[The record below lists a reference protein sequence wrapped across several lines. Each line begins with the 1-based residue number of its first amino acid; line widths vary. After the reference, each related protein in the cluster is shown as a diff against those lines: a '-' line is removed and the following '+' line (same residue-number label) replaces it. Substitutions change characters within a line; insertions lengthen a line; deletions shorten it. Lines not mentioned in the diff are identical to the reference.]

1 MDMCCRYCLDKTSD
15 ELDDI
20 IATAAS
26 SKTADK
32 FSRMCLPMMTR
43 GEIKPTN
50 VAPVIA
56 PAPSGRPAVI
66 AMRWGY
72 NIPGKANP
80 ILNARVETAKIRP
93 TFKDDWAKHRCV
105 VPASYYY
112 EWEHLTD
119 PAGRTKTGSK
129 YLIQPK
135 GASVTW
141 LCGLYR
147 IEDGLPYFV
156 ILTREPSDSV
166 IHIHD
171 RMPLMLPKDKIAQ
184 WTNPDGMPDWLIS
197 YALTEMVAEKV

>member
-1 MDMCCRYCLDKTSD
+1 MCCRYCLDKTSD
-15 ELDDI
+15 ELEDI
-20 IATAAS
+20 IATALS

-32 FSRMCLPMMTR
+32 FTRICQPMVTN

-56 PAPSGRPAVI
+56 PAPSGRPAVF
-66 AMRWGY
+66 AMKWGY
-72 NIPGKANP
+72 NMPGKANP

-93 TFKDDWAKHRCV
+93 TFKEDWEKHRCII
-105 VPASYYY
+105 PASYYY

-129 YLIQPK
+129 FLIQPK

-156 ILTREPSDSV
+156 VLTREPSDSV
-166 IHIHD
+166 SQIHN
-171 RMPLMLPKDKIAQ
+171 RMPMILPKEKIAE
-184 WTNPDGMPDWLIS
+184 WTNPEGMPDRLID
-197 YALTEMVAEKV
+197 YALTEMVVEKA

>member
-1 MDMCCRYCLDKTSD
+1 MCCRYCLDKTSD

-32 FSRMCLPMMTR
+32 FSRMCLPMMTS
-43 GEIKPTN
+43 GEIKPAN

-56 PAPSGRPAVI
+56 PAPSGRPAVF

-119 PAGRTKTGSK
+119 PAGRTRTGSK

-141 LCGLYR
+141 LCGLYH

-171 RMPLMLPKDKIAQ
+171 RMPLMLPKDKISQ
-184 WTNPDGMPDWLIS
+184 WTNPEGMPDWLIS

>member
-32 FSRMCLPMMTR
+32 FSRMCLPMMTS

-56 PAPSGRPAVI
+56 PAPSGRPAVF

-147 IEDGLPYFV
+147 FENEMPVFV
-156 ILTREPSDSV
+156 ILTKDADDEIRF
-166 IHIHD
+166 IHD
-171 RMPLMLPKDKIAQ
+171 RMPLIMPDELVDEWIKPGS
-184 WTNPDGMPDWLIS
+184 NPDILVEK
-197 YALTEMVAEKV
+197 ALTQMVSERA